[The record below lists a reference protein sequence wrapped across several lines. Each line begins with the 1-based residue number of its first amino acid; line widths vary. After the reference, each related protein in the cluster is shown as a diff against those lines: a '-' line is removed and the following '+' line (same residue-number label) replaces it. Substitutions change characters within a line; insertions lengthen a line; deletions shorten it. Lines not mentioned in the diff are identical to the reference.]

1 MASQSIF
8 GRPFTPKV
16 TGANPVIASAGAGD
30 PLAAGVA
37 HAVPISGFHQFS
49 VFVVGAGPV
58 WIRTQNGS
66 DIATDPPSA
75 TNCHTYPGATLLGP
89 FDLSQGSET
98 HVVIAKATGGTI
110 TGYFINWYR
119 S

>member
-16 TGANPVIASAGAGD
+16 AGANPVIAAAGAGD

-37 HAVPISGFHQFS
+37 HAIPGGFRQFS

-58 WIRTQNGS
+58 WIRTQVGN
-66 DIATDPPSA
+66 DIATDAPSA
-75 TNCHTYPGATLLGP
+75 TNMHTYPGGGLLGP
-89 FDLSQGSET
+89 FDIDYGAET
-98 HVVIAKATGGTI
+98 YVVIAKATGGTI
-110 TGYFINWYR
+110 TGYNINWHR
-119 S
+119 A